1 MIRRPPRATVTKARL
16 PYTTLFRSACELGD
30 DAIGGEGRR
39 IAGGVDILDDAAV
52 SPALLGRVES
62 RIGVTVELLE
72 RARAARLDGA
82 DAGGPRRSEEGRV
95 GKECVSTHTAR
106 RSPSTE
112 KKTSNLTPTSLMQYN
127 QYLVTHLIFINIHI
141 DIEC

>member
-39 IAGGVDILDDAAV
+39 IAGGVDILDDDAV
-52 SPALLGRVES
+52 SPALLVSVER

-82 DAGGPRRSEEGRV
+82 DAGGTSKNDDRGDMIERRQLR
-95 GKECVSTHTAR
+95 
-106 RSPSTE
+106 PP
-112 KKTSNLTPTSLMQYN
+112 NLTETGEREDVDTDASQR
-127 QYLVTHLIFINIHI
+127 
-141 DIEC
+141 